1 MYMRKE
7 EPAIRGL
14 RDDLIKPN
22 MIATISFLTDVLA
35 STNALQT
42 FLQGERLNFLQLPAK
57 VERLITALRAIA
69 ANPMSPRLY
78 FSRIQEF
85 INIAS
90 QSAGARYQSRSYRE
104 FDLDR
109 FKDTVI
115 KPFIKALIKEIE
127 KAFEIPEH
135 LKGFSVL
142 DPLLIPRDIPTLGTY
157 GIESIESF
165 AVFYGS
171 NCVLPNN
178 TYPPIVDS
186 ENLKHQFKVFKT
198 FVIKHRLEWEN
209 TQSQLLLTAQQKLSG
224 YKTELDT
231 LDSLLTLFMPGGGAD
246 VSRSL

>member
-35 STNALQT
+35 NTNALQT
-42 FLQGERLNFLQLPAK
+42 FLQGERLNFLQLPAE

-142 DPLLIPRDIPTLGTY
+142 DRY
-157 GIESIESF
+157 
-165 AVFYGS
+165 
-171 NCVLPNN
+171 
-178 TYPPIVDS
+178 
-186 ENLKHQFKVFKT
+186 
-198 FVIKHRLEWEN
+198 
-209 TQSQLLLTAQQKLSG
+209 
-224 YKTELDT
+224 
-231 LDSLLTLFMPGGGAD
+231 
-246 VSRSL
+246 